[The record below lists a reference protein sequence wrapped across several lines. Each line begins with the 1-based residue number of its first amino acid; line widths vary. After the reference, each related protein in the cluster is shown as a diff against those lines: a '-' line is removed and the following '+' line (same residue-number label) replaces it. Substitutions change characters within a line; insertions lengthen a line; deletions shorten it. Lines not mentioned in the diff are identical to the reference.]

1 MEVIEKFP
9 ELEKFREYLIS
20 KKISPA
26 TMSNYIETLKA
37 FFKFTN
43 GEVTQE
49 SVEKWIEYVKSNYKI
64 TAWRQYFVPLRAVL
78 QRFYPSIYAH
88 LIEELKVPYKKTEQ
102 EIVTYLDF
110 WKVFREAEKIAQRG
124 NDKYVILVGLA
135 ALSGLKS
142 GDIVL
147 LKGTNI
153 KNGKIF
159 LENYPL
165 PFEIPQMLKKYLEK
179 YEGKDEYIIST
190 EDGSPVKPS
199 YLAIMLRT
207 LQRKVDISLKK
218 PLSVEM
224 LRNIG
229 ISRYLLS
236 QPSIPLVM
244 NRFSY
249 SSIKSI
255 EDIARY
261 LEESGDIR
269 AIFSVKVVSSLK
281 EIVEFFEKLA
291 LPMRVLE
298 DFIVV
303 SRTIY
308 VEKKS
313 PLSKVD
319 VVFVVRQLN
328 DWYAYLRTLD
338 LSPKWAKER
347 EDMFLVSIDSIKIGF
362 VEYDY

>member
-1 MEVIEKFP
+1 MDVIENFP
-9 ELEKFREYLIS
+9 ELEKFKTYFTT

-26 TMSNYIETLKA
+26 TRSNYIETLKS
-37 FFKFTN
+37 FFRFTE
-43 GEVTQE
+43 GKVTQE
-49 SVEKWIEYVKSNYKI
+49 SVKRWIDYVKNNYKI

-78 QRFYPSIYAH
+78 QKFYPDIYAN
-88 LIEELKVPYKKTEQ
+88 LIEDLKVPYKKTEQ
-102 EIVTYLDF
+102 EIITYLDF
-110 WKVFREAEKIAQRG
+110 WKVFKEAEKIAQKG
-124 NDKYVILVGLA
+124 NEKYVIVVGLA

-142 GDIVL
+142 GDIVA
-147 LKGTNI
+147 LKGTHI
-153 KNGKIF
+153 KGCKIF

-165 PFEIPQMLKKYLEK
+165 PFEIPQMLRKYLKK

-207 LQRKVDISLKK
+207 LQKRVDINLKK
-218 PLSVEM
+218 SLSVEM

-236 QPSIPLVM
+236 QPSIPMVM
-244 NRFSY
+244 NQFSY
-249 SSIKSI
+249 SSIKSV

-269 AIFSVKVVSSLK
+269 AILSVKAVNSLND
-281 EIVEFFEKLA
+281 IVNFFDKLA
-291 LPMRVLE
+291 LPIRKFD
-298 DFIVV
+298 DFVVV

-313 PLSKVD
+313 SLSKVD
-319 VVFVVRQLN
+319 IVFVVRELN
-328 DWYAYLRTLD
+328 DWYAYLRTLE
-338 LSPKWAKER
+338 LSPKWSR
-347 EDMFLVSIDSIKIGF
+347 DNDNMFVVSVDSLKIGF
-362 VEYDY
+362 IEYDY